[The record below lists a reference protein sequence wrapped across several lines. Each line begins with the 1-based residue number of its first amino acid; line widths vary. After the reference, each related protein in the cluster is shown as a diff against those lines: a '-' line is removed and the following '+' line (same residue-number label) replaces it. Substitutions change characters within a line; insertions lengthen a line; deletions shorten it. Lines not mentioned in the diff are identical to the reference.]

1 MRLTGYLTAWRGR
14 FIVLGTLL
22 AAAPLAARAQQASIA
37 GRVLAAGTGEPVGDA
52 RVMVVNSA
60 LVATTNAEGRFTLRP
75 VPTGTVE
82 VRVLRVGFQEQKKSI
97 AVDAGAALT
106 LDFVLREA
114 VVRLQDVVTTATGE
128 QRKVELGNALSTI
141 DATRRVEETPVA
153 NLADLM
159 VAKAPGVI
167 VQAPNMTGAAP
178 VFRIRGANSLSLNN
192 DPLFVVDGIRVSSG
206 TVNAGLGGTNLS
218 FLNTLSPDEIEDIEV
233 VKGPSA
239 ATLYGTQAANGVVV
253 ITTKKGRAGAARWT
267 WFGEGGLV
275 QDRNDYPATYALWG
289 HAPNAPTKPIRCQ
302 IATMT
307 ATTCLPDSLTS
318 INIAMDPQ
326 RSPIANGHNGN
337 YGLQIGGGNDAVRYF
352 ASADLFNELG
362 NYHMPAFAQSYLRD
376 TLHTA
381 LRDDWVHPEALQR
394 ENVRANLSAS
404 VSPQFDLNVNTGFS
418 KTDQRAPNIDNNVNG
433 IGGTY
438 YLTSGTASCN
448 LDYACVGT
456 LGEPLN
462 GYARF
467 SPAQIFQ
474 QTTTL
479 GFQRMTGSADAQW
492 RPLTWMQN
500 SATVGVDFTS
510 RILTDLCLFSEC
522 PDFGSNRL
530 GFITDNHNND
540 RIFSAKLVSNS
551 SWTPRGGLN
560 LKSTVG
566 ADYVNTESDNSQSGG
581 TSLTP
586 GGQTVASAA
595 VKTAGDQLATA
606 VKTLGVYAQEQAAI
620 LDRMFLTVAIRSDQ
634 NSAFGS
640 NFQRVYY
647 PKASLSWIL
656 SDENFFP
663 RFDQLNQVRL
673 RTAYGQSGVQPGATD
688 ALRTFGPSTAN
699 IQNVPTAGLLET
711 AIGNA
716 NLKPERSGEFEG
728 GLDIGALNNR
738 VHTELTYYN
747 KKTKDAL
754 VALPIAASAAPASLT
769 IRSNVASV
777 ENSGYEASVT
787 TQVIDRRSLGVD
799 LIVSASHNSN
809 KVASLGVDANGVPNK
824 TIGTGSVRD
833 SVGFPVNGYF
843 LRPYHYRDANGDGII
858 QQSEVTVDTGVVY
871 KAYSAPRDQ
880 VSIQS
885 GVDLFQRKLRVTML
899 LDYKGGLDVL
909 NNTTLF
915 VCQQSPKACREDQ
928 DASLPLWQQARAVAA
943 NYGTIVNGTRYTSAL
958 GYYENGQFWR
968 LREVAA
974 TLQVPNAVV
983 TRLRARDASLVFGAR
998 NLHLWTKYTGID
1010 PESNYTSGQTGLN
1023 DVQNDFLTQ
1032 APKTYFTLR
1041 LNLHY

>member
-1 MRLTGYLTAWRGR
+1 MRLFSSLTTWRGR
-14 FIVLGTLL
+14 FVVLGTLL
-22 AAAPLAARAQQASIA
+22 AALPLAARAQQASVT
-37 GRVLAAGTGEPVGDA
+37 GRVTTVGTGEPVSDA
-52 RVMVVNSA
+52 RVMLVNSSVA
-60 LVATTNAEGRFTLRP
+60 ATTNAEGRFTLRS

-82 VRVLRVGFQEQKKSI
+82 VRVLRVGFQEQKKS
-97 AVDAGAALT
+97 VVVPAGAAVT
-106 LDFVLREA
+106 LDFVMNQ
-114 VVRLQDVVTTATGE
+114 VVVKLQDVVTTATGE
-128 QRKVELGNALSTI
+128 QRKVELGNALATI
-141 DATRRVEETPVA
+141 DAARRVEETPIS
-153 NLADLM
+153 NIADLM

-192 DPLFVVDGIRVSSG
+192 DPLFVIDGVRVASG
-206 TVNAGLGGTNLS
+206 TVGAGLGGTNLS
-218 FLNTLSPDEIEDIEV
+218 FLNTLSPEEIEDIEI

-253 ITTKKGRAGAARWT
+253 ITTKKGRAGATRWT

-275 QDRNDYPATYALWG
+275 QDRNTYPSTYALWG
-289 HAPNAPTKPIRCQ
+289 HAPSAPAKAIRCQ

-307 ATTCLPDSLTS
+307 ATTCVADSLTS
-318 INIAMDPQ
+318 INIAMDPKL
-326 RSPIANGHNGN
+326 SPIADGHNSN
-337 YGLQIGGGNDAVRYF
+337 YGVQVAGGSDAVRYF
-352 ASADLFNELG
+352 ASGDLFNELG
-362 NYHMPAFAQSYLRD
+362 NYRMPQFAQTYLRD
-376 TLHTA
+376 TMHTP
-381 LRDDWVHPEALQR
+381 LRDEWVRPEALQR
-394 ENVRANLSAS
+394 ENIRANLNAAL
-404 VSPQFDLNVNTGFS
+404 SPQFDLSVNTGFS
-418 KTDQRAPNIDNNVNG
+418 KTDQRAPNIDNNVSG

-456 LGEPLN
+456 LGEPLH

-510 RILTDLCLFSEC
+510 RVQTDICRFAEC
-522 PDFGSNRL
+522 PDFGTNRL

-540 RIFSAKLVSNS
+540 RIFSAKIVSNS
-551 SWTPRGGLN
+551 SWTPRAGLN
-560 LKSTVG
+560 LKTTFGS
-566 ADYVNTESDNSQSGG
+566 DYVNTESDNSQSGG
-581 TSLTP
+581 NTLTP
-586 GGQTVASAA
+586 GGQTVGSAA
-595 VKTAGDQLATA
+595 VKT
-606 VKTLGVYAQEQAAI
+606 LGLYAQEQAGI
-620 LDRMFLTVAIRSDQ
+620 RDRLFLTVAVRSDQ
-634 NSAFGS
+634 NSAFGT

-656 SDENFFP
+656 SDESFFP
-663 RFDQLNQVRL
+663 HFDQVNQFRL
-673 RTAYGQSGVQPGATD
+673 RAAYGQSGVQPGATD

-711 AIGNA
+711 AIGNP

-728 GLDIGALNNR
+728 GVDFGAFNNR

-754 VALPIAASAAPASLT
+754 VALPIAASAAPSALT

-777 ENSGYEASVT
+777 QNSGYEASVT
-787 TQVIDRRSLGVD
+787 TQVIDRRSLGLD
-799 LIVSASHNSN
+799 LTVSASHNSN
-809 KVASLGVDANGVPNK
+809 KVASLGVDGNGVPNK

-833 SVGFPVNGYF
+833 SVGFPINGYF
-843 LRPYHYRDANGDGII
+843 LRPYRYSDANGDGII
-858 QQSEVTVDTGVVY
+858 QQGEVTVDTGVVY

-885 GVDLFQRKLRVTML
+885 GVDLFQRRLRITALV
-899 LDYKGGLDVL
+899 DYKGGLDVL
-909 NNTTLF
+909 NNSTLF
-915 VCQQSPKACREDQ
+915 ICQQSPKACQEDQ
-928 DASLPLWQQARAVAA
+928 DKSLPLWQQARAVAA
-943 NYGTIVNGTRYTSAL
+943 NYGTVVNGTKFTTAL

-968 LREVAA
+968 LRELAA
-974 TLQVPNAVV
+974 TLQMPASLA

-1010 PESNYTSGQTGLN
+1010 PESNYTSGATGLN
-1023 DVQNDFLTQ
+1023 DTPADFLTQ
-1032 APKTYFTLR
+1032 APKSYFTLR